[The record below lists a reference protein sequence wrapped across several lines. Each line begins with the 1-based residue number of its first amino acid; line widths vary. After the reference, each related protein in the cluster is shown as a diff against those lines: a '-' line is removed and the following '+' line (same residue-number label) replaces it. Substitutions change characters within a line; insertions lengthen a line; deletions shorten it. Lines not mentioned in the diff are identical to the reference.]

1 MELVVIMRKNKTE
14 VKIVSSIIGSFIVL
28 SVLADTVCWTHENS
42 QGCDIIFAGHLS
54 NNTPAQAGESLG
66 YEEFYTSRK
75 LVNVGSSGFK
85 SERAKTCRNRFI
97 SLVDGD
103 TIIYADG
110 YAIPANSQ
118 KYYRPLKGCTF
129 VADPEH

>member
-1 MELVVIMRKNKTE
+1 MRKNKTE
-14 VKIVSSIIGSFIVL
+14 VKIVSSIIGSFLVL
-28 SVLADTVCWTHENS
+28 SVLADTVCWTHENA
-42 QGCDIIFAGHLS
+42 QECDKIFAGHLS
-54 NNTPAQAGESLG
+54 KTVPAQAGDSLG

-103 TIIYADG
+103 TIIYGDG